1 MALLPLLGLLL
12 LLAPLAA
19 IYGIRRAKRA
29 RDVVANGRRSL
40 AGQAVRMLLLP
51 AVALVSAFMAGREYG
66 WIEIGRQAAASGT
79 AAVTPTFYTGNPLLD
94 LFVWLLL
101 SFGNLMLILF
111 FAAIPYVLGSAIA
124 VALLAGDRLGLLALG
139 PTPAPD
145 DSTGAS

>member
-1 MALLPLLGLLL
+1 MALLPLLGLLV

-29 RDVVANGRRSL
+29 RDIVASGRRSL
-40 AGQAVRMLLLP
+40 GGQSARMLVLP

-66 WIEIGRQAAASGT
+66 WIELGRRAAESGT
-79 AAVTPTFYTGNPLLD
+79 ADATPSFYTGNPLLD

-124 VALLAGDRLGLLALG
+124 VALLAADRLGLMTLG

-145 DSTGAS
+145 ESTGAS